1 MPRRKGTQWSQPGL
15 GPVSPSS
22 AEALSDLRTKG
33 NPYSWPCPLEP
44 HLPSCFHQRPGR
56 GQPAAPPSPPS
67 GSQSSPNTVIM
78 NRTATSSA
86 HSPGSSGLF
95 INTLCLPY
103 LLSYPCCCK
112 EGWATSLGGNGEG
125 SHQEAARPGSPGDPV
140 VKNPPA
146 NAGDMGSIPAPGR
159 SHMPQSNKA
168 RAPQLLSPRVKS
180 PCSATREAA
189 AMRSPCAGTG
199 G

>member
-1 MPRRKGTQWSQPGL
+1 MALPAGASPPFLLPSAPRKRAACSTSVTPIGITVIAKHRHHESHRHFL
-15 GPVSPSS
+15 
-22 AEALSDLRTKG
+22 
-33 NPYSWPCPLEP
+33 CPLP
-44 HLPSCFHQRPGR
+44 WQLR
-56 GQPAAPPSPPS
+56 A
-67 GSQSSPNTVIM
+67 
-78 NRTATSSA
+78 
-86 HSPGSSGLF
+86 L

-180 PCSATREAA
+180 PCSAKREAA